1 MAKSVNPRGR
11 VRARSQ
17 ASGKEATRAR
27 LADLDARLNAV
38 KSRHAGDETEP
49 SGGRGAAL
57 GMAFRLATELVVGI
71 LVGGFIGWQLDKWLD
86 TTPLFLLVFFALGF
100 VAGLFNVIRT
110 ARAMQLRAG
119 GDAGQDASLEQDG
132 D

>member
-11 VRARSQ
+11 ARARSP
-17 ASGKEATRAR
+17 ASPKEGTRAR
-27 LADLDARLNAV
+27 LADLNAKLNAA
-38 KSRHAGDETEP
+38 KSRRGGDETEP
-49 SGGRGAAL
+49 TGGRGAAL
-57 GMAFRLATELVVGI
+57 GMAFRLATELVAGI

-110 ARAMQLRAG
+110 SRAMQLRAG
-119 GDAGQDASLEQDG
+119 GDAVSGQDD

>member
-1 MAKSVNPRGR
+1 M
-11 VRARSQ
+11 
-17 ASGKEATRAR
+17 
-27 LADLDARLNAV
+27 
-38 KSRHAGDETEP
+38 
-49 SGGRGAAL
+49 
-57 GMAFRLATELVVGI
+57 GMAFRLATELVAGI

-119 GDAGQDASLEQDG
+119 GDAVPEQDG

>member
-17 ASGKEATRAR
+17 TSAKEGTRAR
-27 LADLDARLNAV
+27 LADLDVRLNAV
-38 KSRHAGDETEP
+38 KSRHAVDETEP
-49 SGGRGAAL
+49 TGGRGAAL

-86 TTPLFLLVFFALGF
+86 TTPLLLLVFFALGF

-119 GDAGQDASLEQDG
+119 SDPGSDQGHD
-132 D
+132 

>member
-1 MAKSVNPRGR
+1 MAKSINPRGR

-17 ASGKEATRAR
+17 ASPKEGTRAR
-27 LADLDARLNAV
+27 LADLNAKLNAA
-38 KSRHAGDETEP
+38 KSRRGGDETEP
-49 SGGRGAAL
+49 TGGRGAAL
-57 GMAFRLATELVVGI
+57 GMAFRLATELVAGI

-119 GDAGQDASLEQDG
+119 GEVDSDQIDD
-132 D
+132 

>member
-11 VRARSQ
+11 VRERSQ
-17 ASGKEATRAR
+17 ASPKEGTRAR
-27 LADLDARLNAV
+27 LADLNARLNAV
-38 KSRHAGDETEP
+38 KSRHAVDEIEP

-57 GMAFRLATELVVGI
+57 GMAFRLATELVAGI

-100 VAGLFNVIRT
+100 AAGIYNVIRT

-119 GDAGQDASLEQDG
+119 GDASQDASLEQDG